1 MKMSKCENDKIVN
14 DKMVSSN
21 SQIFKSS
28 NSQIFNSKVVFDI
41 FAEICKVPRPSKHEE
56 RISQWLQ
63 DFAASHG
70 IECITDEAMNVIM
83 RVPATPGYE
92 DHEGIIL
99 QAHMDMVCEK
109 NGDVVHDFM
118 TDPIETYVDG
128 EWLKA
133 KGTTL
138 GADNGIGISMALAAI
153 TDPELQHPAIEC
165 LFTVD
170 EETGLTGAMKLQD
183 GMLRHKR
190 LINLDSEDDGQI
202 FIGCAGGIDTLAKMH
217 YEPVSI
223 SQIFKS
229 SNSQIFKSSN
239 SQIAIRLSVGGLLGG
254 HSGDDINKGRANAN
268 QLIVWFLARIMP
280 QTDLQLASI
289 NGGNLRNAIAREAEA
304 VIAIPLNYKEQI
316 RIEWNHFVAQMEG
329 VFGEVEKDM
338 RMELETCD
346 MPDSFIP
353 ADKAC
358 RLIMALCECPHGM
371 IAMSRDIPGLVETST
386 NLASIKMRQ
395 ESLIQSVSKSGL
407 STALPGSVSKSGLS
421 GEAGLTGKSGLSAE
435 GGLSA
440 ERSVFC
446 QPEGRSYIEVNT
458 SQRSSKESSK
468 HHLKWVVEQALAMAC
483 DEVTHG
489 DGYPGWTPN
498 PHSQL
503 LETVKKAYTDLYHS
517 EPKVLAIHA
526 GLECGLFLE
535 KYPYLDMVSIGPQM
549 YGVHSPQERLS
560 IPSTERCYAWLCQ
573 VLKTL

>member
-1 MKMSKCENDKIVN
+1 MNK
-14 DKMVSSN
+14 
-21 SQIFKSS
+21 
-28 NSQIFNSKVVFDI
+28 VFDI

-56 RISQWLQ
+56 KISRWLQ
-63 DFAASHG
+63 DFAAAHG
-70 IECITDEAMNVIM
+70 IECVADEAMNVIM

-109 NGDVVHDFM
+109 NGDVQHDFM
-118 TDPIETYVDG
+118 TEPIETFIDG

-153 TDPELQHPAIEC
+153 TDKELAHPAIEC

-183 GMLRHKR
+183 GMLKGKR

-217 YEPVSI
+217 YEQSPI
-223 SQIFKS
+223 TNHQ
-229 SNSQIFKSSN
+229 
-239 SQIAIRLSVGGLLGG
+239 SQIAIRLSVSGLLGG

-268 QLIVWFLARIMP
+268 QILVWFLARIWP
-280 QTDLQLASI
+280 QTEVQLASI

-304 VIAIPLNYKEQI
+304 VITVPMAFKEDI
-316 RIEWNHFVAQMEG
+316 RIAWNHYVAQMEG
-329 VFGEVEKDM
+329 VFGEVEKEM
-338 RMELETCD
+338 RLDLESCD
-346 MPDSFIP
+346 MPDTFVP
-353 ADKAC
+353 ADKAY

-371 IAMSRDIPGLVETST
+371 IAMSKEMPGLVETST
-386 NLASIKMRQ
+386 NLASIKM
-395 ESLIQSVSKSGL
+395 K
-407 STALPGSVSKSGLS
+407 
-421 GEAGLTGKSGLSAE
+421 E
-435 GGLSA
+435 G
-440 ERSVFC
+440 
-446 QPEGRSYIEVNT
+446 YIEINT
-458 SQRSSKESSK
+458 SQRSSIEASK
-468 HHLKWVVEQALAMAC
+468 HHLKWAVEQALALAC

-489 DGYPGWTPN
+489 DGYPGWAPN
-498 PHSQL
+498 PKSEL
-503 LETVKKAYTDLYHS
+503 LEVVKKAYKDLYKA
-517 EPKVLAIHA
+517 EPQVLAIHA

-573 VLKTL
+573 TLKTL

>member
-1 MKMSKCENDKIVN
+1 MNQK
-14 DKMVSSN
+14 
-21 SQIFKSS
+21 
-28 NSQIFNSKVVFDI
+28 VFDI
-41 FAEICKVPRPSKHEE
+41 FAQICKVPRPSKHEE
-56 RISQWLQ
+56 QISRWLQ
-63 DFAASHG
+63 SFAAAHG
-70 IECITDEAMNVIM
+70 IECVADEAMNVIM

-92 DHEGIIL
+92 DREGVIL

-109 NGDVVHDFM
+109 NGDVAHDFM
-118 TDPIETYVDG
+118 TDPIETYIDG

-133 KGTTL
+133 QGTTL
-138 GADNGIGISMALAAI
+138 GGDDGIGISMALAAI
-153 TDPELQHPAIEC
+153 TDPELPHPAIEC

-217 YEPVSI
+217 YEP
-223 SQIFKS
+223 QILNPKS
-229 SNSQIFKSSN
+229 EILNAIP
-239 SQIAIRLSVGGLLGG
+239 IRLSVSGLLGG

-268 QLIVWFLARIMP
+268 QILVWFLARIMP

-304 VIAIPLNYKEQI
+304 VITVPMAFKEQI
-316 RIEWNHFVAQMEG
+316 RIEWNHFVAQMEQ
-329 VFGEVEKDM
+329 VFGAVETDM
-338 RMELETCD
+338 RLDLETTD
-346 MPDSFIP
+346 MPETFIP
-353 ADKAC
+353 SDKAY

-371 IAMSRDIPGLVETST
+371 IAMSHDIPGLVETST
-386 NLASIKMRQ
+386 NLASIKMK
-395 ESLIQSVSKSGL
+395 INHKSEIINHKYF
-407 STALPGSVSKSGLS
+407 V
-421 GEAGLTGKSGLSAE
+421 
-435 GGLSA
+435 
-440 ERSVFC
+440 
-446 QPEGRSYIEVNT
+446 EVTT
-458 SQRSSKESSK
+458 SQRSSTESSK
-468 HHLKWVVEQALAMAC
+468 HHLKWVVEQALSMAC

-498 PHSQL
+498 PSSPL
-503 LETVKKAYTDLYHS
+503 LDITKKAYIDLFKS

-560 IPSTERCYAWLCQ
+560 IPSTDRCYSWLCQ
-573 VLKTL
+573 ILKTM

>member
-1 MKMSKCENDKIVN
+1 MIQK
-14 DKMVSSN
+14 
-21 SQIFKSS
+21 
-28 NSQIFNSKVVFDI
+28 VFDI

-56 RISQWLQ
+56 QISKWLQ
-63 DFAASHG
+63 DFAATHH
-70 IECITDEAMNVIM
+70 IECVADEAMNVIM

-92 DHEGIIL
+92 DHEGVIL

-109 NGDVVHDFM
+109 NGDVQHDFLK
-118 TDPIETYVDG
+118 DPIETWIDG

-138 GADNGIGISMALAAI
+138 GGDDGIGISMALAAI
-153 TDPELQHPAIEC
+153 TDTELQHPAIEC

-170 EETGLTGAMKLQD
+170 EETGLTGAMKLKD
-183 GMLRHKR
+183 GMLQSKR

-217 YEPVSI
+217 YEPVNPSLSEAAHSI
-223 SQIFKS
+223 IPSL
-229 SNSQIFKSSN
+229 
-239 SQIAIRLSVGGLLGG
+239 AIRLSVGGLLGG

-268 QLIVWFLARIMP
+268 QILVWFLARIWP
-280 QTDLQLASI
+280 QTELQLSSI

-304 VIAIPLNYKEQI
+304 VIAVPMAYKEQI

-338 RMELETCD
+338 RLDLETCD

-353 ADKAC
+353 AEKAY

-371 IAMSRDIPGLVETST
+371 IAMSNDMPGLVETST
-386 NLASIKMRQ
+386 NLASIKMRD
-395 ESLIQSVSKSGL
+395 G
-407 STALPGSVSKSGLS
+407 
-421 GEAGLTGKSGLSAE
+421 
-435 GGLSA
+435 
-440 ERSVFC
+440 
-446 QPEGRSYIEVNT
+446 YIEVNT
-458 SQRSSKESSK
+458 SQRSSKEASK
-468 HHLKWVVEQALAMAC
+468 HHLKWAVEQALSLAC

-489 DGYPGWTPN
+489 DGYPGWAPN
-498 PHSQL
+498 PNSPL
-503 LETVKKAYTDLYHS
+503 LTVVKKAYIDLFKT

-560 IPSTERCYAWLCQ
+560 IPSTERCYRWLCQ
-573 VLKTL
+573 TLSSL

>member
-1 MKMSKCENDKIVN
+1 MEPKA
-14 DKMVSSN
+14 
-21 SQIFKSS
+21 
-28 NSQIFNSKVVFDI
+28 VFDI
-41 FAEICKVPRPSKHEE
+41 FAQINQVPRPSKHEE
-56 RISQWLQ
+56 RISKWLQ
-63 DFAASHG
+63 DFAAAHH
-70 IECITDEAMNVIM
+70 IECVADEAMNVIM

-92 DHEGIIL
+92 NHEGVIL

-109 NGDVVHDFM
+109 NGDVQHDFM
-118 TDPIETYVDG
+118 TDPIQTYVDG

-153 TDPELQHPAIEC
+153 TDPNLQHPAIEC

-183 GMLRHKR
+183 GMLQSKR

-217 YEPVSI
+217 YEPVKVESLK
-223 SQIFKS
+223 FKGER
-229 SNSQIFKSSN
+229 IGV
-239 SQIAIRLSVGGLLGG
+239 RLSVSGLMGG

-268 QLIVWFLARIMP
+268 QFIVWFLARIWP
-280 QTDLQLASI
+280 QTEIQLASI

-304 VIAIPLNYKEQI
+304 VIAIPMAYKEQI

-338 RMELETCD
+338 RLELETCD
-346 MPDSFIP
+346 MPEIFVP
-353 ADKAC
+353 ADKAY

-371 IAMSRDIPGLVETST
+371 IAMSQEMPGLVETST
-386 NLASIKMRQ
+386 NLASIKM
-395 ESLIQSVSKSGL
+395 KSE
-407 STALPGSVSKSGLS
+407 KS
-421 GEAGLTGKSGLSAE
+421 AD
-435 GGLSA
+435 
-440 ERSVFC
+440 F
-446 QPEGRSYIEVNT
+446 IEINT
-458 SQRSSKESSK
+458 SQRSSKEPAK
-468 HHLKWVVEQALAMAC
+468 HHLKWAVEQALSLAC

-489 DGYPGWTPN
+489 DGYPGWAPN
-498 PHSQL
+498 PNSPL
-503 LETVKKAYTDLYHS
+503 LEVVKKAYVDLFKS
-517 EPKVLAIHA
+517 EPQVLAIHA

-560 IPSTERCYAWLCQ
+560 IPSTERCYRWLCQ
-573 VLKTL
+573 TLSAL

>member
-1 MKMSKCENDKIVN
+1 MTNCKN
-14 DKMVSSN
+14 
-21 SQIFKSS
+21 
-28 NSQIFNSKVVFDI
+28 VFDI
-41 FAEICKVPRPSKHEE
+41 FAEICRVPRPSKHEE
-56 RISQWLQ
+56 QISRWLQ
-63 DFAASHG
+63 SFAAAHG
-70 IECITDEAMNVIM
+70 IECVADEAMNVIM

-92 DHEGIIL
+92 DHEGVIL

-109 NGDVVHDFM
+109 NGDVAHDFM
-118 TDPIETYVDG
+118 TDPIETYIDG

-138 GADNGIGISMALAAI
+138 GGDDGIGISMALAAI
-153 TDPELQHPAIEC
+153 TDPELPHPAIEC

-217 YEPVSI
+217 YEPTSLPFREG
-223 SQIFKS
+223 SGLGFL
-229 SNSQIFKSSN
+229 
-239 SQIAIRLSVGGLLGG
+239 AIRLSVGGLLGG

-268 QLIVWFLARIMP
+268 QILVWFLARIMP

-304 VIAIPLNYKEQI
+304 VIAIPMAFKEQI
-316 RIEWNHFVAQMEG
+316 RIEWNHFVAQMEQ
-329 VFGEVEKDM
+329 VFGAVETDM
-338 RMELETCD
+338 RLDLETTD
-346 MPDSFIP
+346 MPETFIP
-353 ADKAC
+353 SDKAY
-358 RLIMALCECPHGM
+358 RLVMALCECPHGM
-371 IAMSRDIPGLVETST
+371 IAMSHDIPGLVETST
-386 NLASIKMRQ
+386 NLASIKMK
-395 ESLIQSVSKSGL
+395 INPKSEIINHKYF
-407 STALPGSVSKSGLS
+407 V
-421 GEAGLTGKSGLSAE
+421 E
-435 GGLSA
+435 
-440 ERSVFC
+440 
-446 QPEGRSYIEVNT
+446 INT

-468 HHLKWVVEQALAMAC
+468 HHLKWVVEQALSMAC

-498 PHSQL
+498 PSSPL
-503 LETVKKAYTDLYHS
+503 LDITKKAYIDLFQS

-560 IPSTERCYAWLCQ
+560 IPSTDRCYAWLCRI
-573 VLKTL
+573 LKTL

>member
-1 MKMSKCENDKIVN
+1 MNKSERVFEIF
-14 DKMVSSN
+14 
-21 SQIFKSS
+21 SQIC
-28 NSQIFNSKVVFDI
+28 Q
-41 FAEICKVPRPSKHEE
+41 VPRPSKHEE
-56 RISQWLQ
+56 KISRWLQ
-63 DFAASHG
+63 TWAAEHG
-70 IECITDEAMNVIM
+70 IECVADEAMNVIM

-92 DHEGIIL
+92 DHEGVIL

-109 NGDVVHDFM
+109 NGDVTHDFM
-118 TDPIETYVDG
+118 NDPIETYIDG

-138 GADNGIGISMALAAI
+138 GGDDGIGISMALAAI

-170 EETGLTGAMKLQD
+170 EETGLTGAMKLQN
-183 GMLRHKR
+183 GMLQSKR

-217 YEPVSI
+217 YEPVNRTSSI
-223 SQIFKS
+223 VQS
-229 SNSQIFKSSN
+229 S
-239 SQIAIRLSVGGLLGG
+239 IAIRLSVSGLLGG

-268 QLIVWFLARIMP
+268 QLIVWFLARIWP
-280 QTDLQLASI
+280 QTEIQLASI
-289 NGGNLRNAIAREAEA
+289 HGGNLRNAIAREAQA
-304 VIAIPLNYKEQI
+304 VITIPMAYKEQI

-338 RMELETCD
+338 RLELETTD
-346 MPDSFIP
+346 MPETFIP
-353 ADKAC
+353 ADKAY

-371 IAMSRDIPGLVETST
+371 IAMSREMPGLVETST
-386 NLASIKMRQ
+386 NLASIKMKQ
-395 ESLIQSVSKSGL
+395 EPSSLPLREGSGL
-407 STALPGSVSKSGLS
+407 GS
-421 GEAGLTGKSGLSAE
+421 
-435 GGLSA
+435 
-440 ERSVFC
+440 C
-446 QPEGRSYIEVNT
+446 IEINT
-458 SQRSSKESSK
+458 SQRSSKETSK
-468 HHLKWVVEQALAMAC
+468 HHLKWAVEQALSLAC

-498 PHSQL
+498 PNSPL
-503 LETVKKAYTDLYHS
+503 LEVVKKAYEDLFKA

-560 IPSTERCYAWLCQ
+560 IPSTERCYNWLCQ
-573 VLKTL
+573 TLRSL

>member
-1 MKMSKCENDKIVN
+1 MNQK
-14 DKMVSSN
+14 
-21 SQIFKSS
+21 
-28 NSQIFNSKVVFDI
+28 VFDI

-56 RISQWLQ
+56 QISRWLQ
-63 DFAASHG
+63 SFAAAHG
-70 IECITDEAMNVIM
+70 IECVADEAMNVIM

-92 DHEGIIL
+92 DHEGVIL

-109 NGDVVHDFM
+109 NGDVTHDFM
-118 TDPIETYVDG
+118 TDPIETYIDG

-138 GADNGIGISMALAAI
+138 GGDDGIGISMALAAI
-153 TDPELQHPAIEC
+153 TDPELPHPAIEC

-170 EETGLTGAMKLQD
+170 EETGLTGAMKLQN

-217 YEPVSI
+217 YEPVS
-223 SQIFKS
+223 
-229 SNSQIFKSSN
+229 
-239 SQIAIRLSVGGLLGG
+239 LSEAVCQRSGLCSVSPQGGLLAVKLRVSGLLGG

-268 QLIVWFLARIMP
+268 QILVWFLARIMP
-280 QTDLQLASI
+280 QTEVQLASI

-304 VIAIPLNYKEQI
+304 VIAIPIAFKEQI
-316 RIEWNHFVAQMEG
+316 RIEWNHFVAQMEQ
-329 VFGEVEKDM
+329 VFGAVETDM
-338 RMELETCD
+338 RLDLETTD
-346 MPDSFIP
+346 MPETFIP
-353 ADKAC
+353 SDKAY
-358 RLIMALCECPHGM
+358 RLVMALCECPHGM
-371 IAMSRDIPGLVETST
+371 IAMSHDIPGLVETST
-386 NLASIKMRQ
+386 NLASIKMKQ
-395 ESLIQSVSKSGL
+395 ESSSLPFREGSGL
-407 STALPGSVSKSGLS
+407 GSY
-421 GEAGLTGKSGLSAE
+421 
-435 GGLSA
+435 
-440 ERSVFC
+440 F
-446 QPEGRSYIEVNT
+446 IEINT

-468 HHLKWVVEQALAMAC
+468 HHLKWVVEQALSMAC

-498 PHSQL
+498 PSSPL
-503 LETVKKAYTDLYHS
+503 LEITKKAYIDLFKS

-560 IPSTERCYAWLCQ
+560 IPSTDRCYAWLCQ
-573 VLKTL
+573 ILKSL

>member
-1 MKMSKCENDKIVN
+1 MVN
-14 DKMVSSN
+14 DKMVKC
-21 SQIFKSS
+21 QR
-28 NSQIFNSKVVFDI
+28 VFDI

-70 IECITDEAMNVIM
+70 IECVADEAMNVIM

-109 NGDVVHDFM
+109 NGDVNHDFM
-118 TDPIETYVDG
+118 SDPIQTWVDG

-153 TDPELQHPAIEC
+153 TDPNLQHPAIEC

-170 EETGLTGAMKLQD
+170 EETGLTGAMQLKD
-183 GMLRHKR
+183 GMLQSKR

-217 YEPVSI
+217 YEPVNE
-223 SQIFKS
+223 KMV
-229 SNSQIFKSSN
+229 NEKMN
-239 SQIAIRLSVGGLLGG
+239 KLAIRLSVTGLLGG

-268 QLIVWFLARIMP
+268 QLIVWFLARIWP
-280 QTDLQLASI
+280 QTQVQLASI

-304 VIAIPLNYKEQI
+304 VIAIPMNYKEQI

-329 VFGEVEKDM
+329 VFGEIETDM
-338 RMELETCD
+338 HLDLETTD
-346 MPDSFIP
+346 MPETFIP
-353 ADKAC
+353 ADKAY

-371 IAMSRDIPGLVETST
+371 IAMSKDIPGLVETST
-386 NLASIKMRQ
+386 NLASIKMK
-395 ESLIQSVSKSGL
+395 QSCL
-407 STALPGSVSKSGLS
+407 
-421 GEAGLTGKSGLSAE
+421 E
-435 GGLSA
+435 GA
-440 ERSVFC
+440 KK
-446 QPEGRSYIEVNT
+446 EGYIEVNT
-458 SQRSSKESSK
+458 SQRSSIETSK
-468 HHLKWVVEQALAMAC
+468 HHLKWAVEQALSLAC

-489 DGYPGWTPN
+489 DGYPGWAPN
-498 PHSQL
+498 PNSAL
-503 LETVKKAYTDLYHS
+503 LETVKKAYIDLYKS
-517 EPKVLAIHA
+517 EPKVLAIQA

-560 IPSTERCYAWLCQ
+560 IPSTEKCYAWLCEI
-573 VLKTL
+573 LRSL

>member
-1 MKMSKCENDKIVN
+1 MNNK
-14 DKMVSSN
+14 
-21 SQIFKSS
+21 
-28 NSQIFNSKVVFDI
+28 VFDI

-56 RISQWLQ
+56 QISKWLQ
-63 DFAASHG
+63 DFAAAHG
-70 IECITDEAMNVIM
+70 IECVADEAMNVIM

-92 DHEGIIL
+92 NHEGVIL
-99 QAHMDMVCEK
+99 QAHMDMVAEK
-109 NGDVVHDFM
+109 DGNVQHDFM

-138 GADNGIGISMALAAI
+138 GADDGIGISMALAAI

-183 GMLRHKR
+183 GMLRSKR
-190 LINLDSEDDGQI
+190 LINIDSEDDGQI

-217 YEPVSI
+217 YEPINRQSSI
-223 SQIFKS
+223 VQS
-229 SNSQIFKSSN
+229 S
-239 SQIAIRLSVGGLLGG
+239 IAIRLSVSGLLGG

-268 QLIVWFLARIMP
+268 QLIVWFLARIWP
-280 QTDLQLASI
+280 QTEIQLASI

-304 VIAIPLNYKEQI
+304 VITIPMAFKEDI
-316 RIEWNHFVAQMEG
+316 RIAWNHFVAQMEG

-338 RMELETCD
+338 RLELETCD
-346 MPDSFIP
+346 MPQSVIP
-353 ADKAC
+353 SDKAY

-371 IAMSRDIPGLVETST
+371 IAMSKDMPGLVETST
-386 NLASIKMRQ
+386 NLASIKMRD
-395 ESLIQSVSKSGL
+395 G
-407 STALPGSVSKSGLS
+407 
-421 GEAGLTGKSGLSAE
+421 
-435 GGLSA
+435 
-440 ERSVFC
+440 
-446 QPEGRSYIEVNT
+446 YIEVNT
-458 SQRSSKESSK
+458 SQRSSIETSK
-468 HHLKWVVEQALAMAC
+468 HHLKWAVEQALSMAC

-489 DGYPGWTPN
+489 DGYPGWAPN
-498 PHSQL
+498 PKSDL
-503 LETVKKAYTDLYHS
+503 LEVVKKAYTDLFKS

-560 IPSTERCYAWLCQ
+560 IPSTDRCYQWLCQ
-573 VLKTL
+573 TLKSL